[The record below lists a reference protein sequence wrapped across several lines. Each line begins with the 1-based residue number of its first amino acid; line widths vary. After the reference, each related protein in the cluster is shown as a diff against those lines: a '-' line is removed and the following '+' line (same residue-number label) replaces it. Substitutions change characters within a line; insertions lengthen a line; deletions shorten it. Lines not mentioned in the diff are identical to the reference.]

1 MFHEVCSPHVCRDL
15 ESKSLMEDDT
25 TKTKKMVD
33 TYHTVDRTI
42 RLRSRTIGS
51 AVADGFR
58 ESFFWD

>member
-1 MFHEVCSPHVCRDL
+1 
-15 ESKSLMEDDT
+15 MEDDT